1 MCVCVWGEGEV
12 YYSKLNCPV
21 MYVLQS
27 VIIELTE
34 VKMGSFCE
42 MIFNCFQL
50 YCFMRA
56 STELARLDSVGY
68 VLQKFG
74 KRSPLLSM
82 SEDDA
87 YDICRWCA

>member
-1 MCVCVWGEGEV
+1 MCVGGGGGGGSVLKSEIV
-12 YYSKLNCPV
+12 KVSSYVRVTAV
-21 MYVLQS
+21 M
-27 VIIELTE
+27 IALTE

-42 MIFNCFQL
+42 MILSCFQL

-56 STELARLDSVGY
+56 RTELARLDSVGY

-87 YDICRWCA
+87 YDICR